1 MDHVYKFLRR
11 LTPRTIASLG
21 TVVTV
26 GVLLLFVFG
35 LAPLA
40 FTLLLP
46 YGEGFASVISLV
58 FSIGGSIWTLL
69 KVPPVFI
76 EAYRMRQFDDALY
89 EVVAA
94 VRKMFGEEE
103 TADGGR

>member
-1 MDHVYKFLRR
+1 MDRIKKFLRR

-26 GVLLLFVFG
+26 GILLLFVFG

-40 FTLLLP
+40 YTLLLP

-58 FSIGGSIWTLL
+58 FSIGGSVWTLL
-69 KVPPVFI
+69 NVPPVFI
-76 EAYRMRQFDDALY
+76 EAYQLRQFDDALY
-89 EVVAA
+89 EVVSA
-94 VRKMFGEEE
+94 VRNLFGGEDR
-103 TADGGR
+103 ADG